1 MDNYKESKTPIS
13 LLILVENTYSSSE
26 DDDSFESKKFPFP
39 ECLVL
44 PHSSLLLSTGMGR
57 TLLGPPFLT
66 SQMVAAAPAA
76 AATAAAELLL
86 S

>member
-1 MDNYKESKTPIS
+1 MKTRIRHQSVEDDSLESKEFS
-13 LLILVENTYSSSE
+13 FRGCLL
-26 DDDSFESKKFPFP
+26 
-39 ECLVL
+39 L

-66 SQMVAAAPAA
+66 LQMVAAAAAAAA
-76 AATAAAELLL
+76 AATELLL